1 MNTEMNVETEVI
13 LLCVPVSSAC
23 SQKMGI
29 KYSESIFLLCLK
41 KKNSNKAK
49 HRSHWRNYN
58 NNQPTDPCHICQQR
72 PKSLSLL
79 FFLYQLRVRVCVCCA
94 CAHFLIIIRGFIC
107 LCKDRLHFHF

>member
-41 KKNSNKAK
+41 KKK
-49 HRSHWRNYN
+49 
-58 NNQPTDPCHICQQR
+58 
-72 PKSLSLL
+72 
-79 FFLYQLRVRVCVCCA
+79 
-94 CAHFLIIIRGFIC
+94 
-107 LCKDRLHFHF
+107 

>member
-41 KKNSNKAK
+41 KKKVVIKQNTEVIGEITIIINQRTPATSVNKD
-49 HRSHWRNYN
+49 RN
-58 NNQPTDPCHICQQR
+58 PCHFYFSYI
-72 PKSLSLL
+72 S
-79 FFLYQLRVRVCVCCA
+79 
-94 CAHFLIIIRGFIC
+94 
-107 LCKDRLHFHF
+107 